1 LPLTH
6 GFQVSQN
13 GNTLS
18 QRGPNTGTRAAC
30 GPRTV
35 FVRPANVFCM
45 PDITQSHTS

>member
-1 LPLTH
+1 VTTIAK
-6 GFQVSQN
+6 FYQVV
-13 GNTLS
+13 
-18 QRGPNTGTRAAC
+18 QRDPNTGTRASC